1 MFSSLT
7 GCDKAFGWRAPL
19 ASSVV
24 GSALDTALFFTI
36 AFSASIT
43 LFPASAN
50 EEISWAWEA
59 VPLMTIGGL
68 YPLWVSLAIADWMVK
83 MTLALIALIPFPDC
97 YRQNFATLCIKHFD
111 KPLICATIL
120 SI

>member
-1 MFSSLT
+1 MRQ
-7 GCDKAFGWRAPL
+7 GVWWRAPL

-59 VPLMTIGGL
+59 VPLMNIGGL
-68 YPLWVSLAIADWMVK
+68 YPLWVSLSIADWMVK
-83 MTLALIALIPFPDC
+83 MTLALIALIPF
-97 YRQNFATLCIKHFD
+97 RIAIGK
-111 KPLICATIL
+111 IL
-120 SI
+120 QPSA